1 MVFCGTNGI
10 RCCPDK
16 QSARGSGCNLS
27 GRKKMDPKT
36 LVEDSL
42 YVNGQ
47 DPNENTKEPV
57 GTLAGTVGTENHRS
71 PGFLRDGYEYC
82 TMRDDGGAVGYN
94 TNCYTRTAL
103 PAPNGLDEFWTRC
116 GYGDLTKLKTQRKDD
131 DIDQYYGKKT
141 WESVG
146 RFGTT
151 WKPFLSDDHIF
162 PDGITGGCSN
172 IGWDAPPGYIYLP
185 TTSSHGDLEAEQCY
199 IYEEFEKDV
208 EHPIQG
214 VMTTGYFSPVIES
227 GFSKGLTIDRGDRGC
242 HYKYR
247 KDWSNPM
254 FNFPPRFTTH
264 NMTHNMNGLSTFA
277 TYARTESGIKGESIP
292 EYVSNIRPDQ
302 IDPITDGPKARME
315 CCTGSVNSD
324 TGVFASPSPASHCPL
339 TENALDDYTNH
350 EIKTYGAGVYDPLS
364 NVCARYTTDLDG
376 PDTPENWCSYNIV
389 RDDFRWGRSDHKPV
403 VNIVQSGLVQWRA
416 RKYPRYMNLL
426 LHGPCN
432 QWLDLDYNPAAT
444 DSRMKDTDQ
453 LPWKPRSKALGDSL
467 TNFFIWVSG
476 HLADPLL
483 TPAPDES
490 IGLRSDLIQAESK
503 YNVASNTQSM
513 NSRDEKHMWMQGLLL
528 HNETCPSGTSY
539 APIYVGEYGED
550 SRVQACQLS
559 GDFRDSPGWSDLVD
573 QCNLDPTSTDV
584 IGTTGSSCHDIYPLI
599 NGGCDIVDATTGWK
613 GGLCH
618 VDSISPSP
626 SPSLSPGGGR
636 GIECTNKYYSKNV
649 FGKLKYFPCYQYDG
663 QEDDTWYKE
672 DFSGTRIESDAPTS
686 SSGCGYYPETLSPS
700 TNTGVKNAQIITY
713 LETLSS
719 SPTGQA
725 DLQEIIDTNISPGMY
740 ESITPSPPDKD
751 DLITII
757 MASGIFDDSMPG
769 GDNVSEC
776 IGDTT
781 SGDRGCCNYL
791 NKDEFFDKD
800 KTTSSIKRLRNYV
813 TDQEKTTLFDTNFD
827 ATTSLGQFLNF
838 LTTKQAG
845 AFLHHSAYSRGTED
859 NAFLINMKKFCAR
872 TDIFNWKQPDPSDSP
887 AQTEFKKQ
895 YNKLLE
901 ARYSKICS
909 CFWSM
914 GDTDIPAEMREE
926 GNPVK
931 EWYKNYM
938 MVDQCGSI
946 NSQSPC
952 GDNCIL
958 SEDEQTQCLDKHDD
972 DKSMMQ
978 TIITF
983 FDSKDPVKKS
993 ELEIDNS
1000 CWYHTCSSNNYSND
1014 NYSMKKEYGLTTK
1027 FTKKPRET
1035 DDCKGGSCRTLCLA
1049 QNIMEWNTIE
1059 LTNSSLGQKIDAC
1072 NRRSSSLP
1080 PPDSNKTCG
1089 SSGDFITPDHSYD
1102 GTSFFELDVT
1112 GGGPSPPP
1120 SPSPSGDDSSFSW
1133 EHIIWIIVAVLLL
1146 IGAII
1151 IARRVLARFSSS
1163 KDSGGGGE
1171 VVE

>member
-1 MVFCGTNGI
+1 MVGCGTDGV
-10 RCCPDK
+10 RCCPAE
-16 QSARGSGCNLS
+16 QSASNKCNQSLRHKITPGNSDGLIPTVAGWTNVNPGGISDSVLMSKLYSTNAQIPSGLIPGSTGELKYRPALMCGARNSECYESYRLS
-27 GRKKMDPKT
+27 DAG
-36 LVEDSL
+36 
-42 YVNGQ
+42 
-47 DPNENTKEPV
+47 
-57 GTLAGTVGTENHRS
+57 AGTSNI
-71 PGFLRDGYEYC
+71 
-82 TMRDDGGAVGYN
+82 N
-94 TNCYTRTAL
+94 K
-103 PAPNGLDEFWTRC
+103 LDEYYTAC
-116 GYGDLTKLKTQRKDD
+116 GYGWPAYWPAGQVRQEGHFLGGSIYSIITDGNQDGQGCNAPFPEEEGYKLIDNSKC
-131 DIDQYYGKKT
+131 DIYNEIVEST
-141 WESVG
+141 HTSVG
-146 RFGTT
+146 
-151 WKPFLSDDHIF
+151 
-162 PDGITGGCSN
+162 GG
-172 IGWDAPPGYIYLP
+172 GYGRAFDYAE
-185 TTSSHGDLEAEQCY
+185 GD
-199 IYEEFEKDV
+199 K
-208 EHPIQG
+208 
-214 VMTTGYFSPVIES
+214 
-227 GFSKGLTIDRGDRGC
+227 GC

-254 FNFPPRFTTH
+254 FGFSPRFTTD
-264 NMTHNMNGLSTFA
+264 NMNGLLSFSD
-277 TYARTESGIKGESIP
+277 YERTAGGVDSYIP
-292 EYVSNIRPDQ
+292 RSSQSNIQSDQ

-315 CCTGSVNSD
+315 CCTGHVNQD
-324 TGVFASPSPASHCPL
+324 TGVFVQKDSATPAVSCPL
-339 TENALDDYTNH
+339 TENAMDNYTNY
-350 EIKTYGAGVYDPLS
+350 EIEKYGAGVYDPLS

-389 RDDFRWGRSDHKPV
+389 RDNFRWNDSDHKPV
-403 VNIVQSGLVQWRA
+403 VNIVQSGLVQWNKER
-416 RKYPRYMNLL
+416 YPRYMNLL

-432 QWLDLDYNPAAT
+432 QWLDLDYNPHAT
-444 DSRMKDTDQ
+444 DSRMKDDDD

-467 TNFFIWVSG
+467 TNFFIWASG

-503 YNVASNTQSM
+503 YNVASDTQSM
-513 NSRDEKHMWMQGLLL
+513 NSRNGKHMWMQQGLLL

-550 SRVQACQLS
+550 SRAAACAKN
-559 GDFRDSPGWSDLVD
+559 GDFSDIPDWSDLVD
-573 QCNLDPTSTDV
+573 LCNLNPTSTDV
-584 IGTTGSSCHDIYPLI
+584 IGTAGYSCSDIYPLI
-599 NGGCDIVDATTGWK
+599 HGGCDIVDDTAGWK

-618 VDSISPSP
+618 VDPISPSPSPSP
-626 SPSLSPGGGR
+626 SPSLSPGGDR
-636 GIECTNKYYSKNV
+636 EIECTNKYYSKNV

-663 QEDDTWYKE
+663 QEDDKWYKN
-672 DFSGTRIESDAPTS
+672 DFYGSKVESDAPTS

-800 KTTSSIKRLRNYV
+800 KTTSSNKRLRNYV

-845 AFLHHSAYSRGTED
+845 AFLHHSAYSRGTNNED
-859 NAFLINMKKFCAR
+859 NVFLINMKAFCAR
-872 TDIFNWKQPDPSDSP
+872 KDIFNWKQPDPSDSP

-909 CFWSM
+909 CFWPM
-914 GDTDIPAEMREE
+914 GNTDNPAEMREE

-958 SEDEQTQCLDKHDD
+958 SEDEQTQCLSKNED

-983 FDSKDPVKKS
+983 FDSKDPVKKTK
-993 ELEIDNS
+993 LEIDNS

-1027 FTKKPRET
+1027 FTKKPREIDECT
-1035 DDCKGGSCRTLCLA
+1035 AGSCRSLCVA
-1049 QNIMEWNTIE
+1049 ENILKYDTIE
-1059 LTNSSLGQKIDAC
+1059 LTDSTIEQKIDAC

-1080 PPDSNKTCG
+1080 PSDSNSVCG
-1089 SSGDFITPDHSYD
+1089 SSGDVVIPDHKFD
-1102 GTSFFELDVT
+1102 GTSFFELDVR
-1112 GGGPSPPP
+1112 GGGPSPPPSPSP

-1133 EHIIWIIVAVLLL
+1133 EYIIWIIVAVLLL

-1163 KDSGGGGE
+1163 KDSGGGE
-1171 VVE
+1171 EIVE